1 MKDLPVKHKMSS
13 VVLAYISISIAVI
26 LYGTSLTATK
36 ICLNEYST
44 LSLMALRMSLSAILF
59 IPFFLTIYK
68 NVRIDKSDLKYLLL
82 MVLCEPCLYFL
93 FETNA
98 LKFTSSGQAGV
109 VSSLEPVLIILFARM
124 ILKER
129 FPRLAYIGL
138 AVAILGSILLSLT
151 SDVNELAPRPLL
163 GNILQLGAEIL
174 TCISVVTTKY
184 LMDKYPPFYL
194 AGIAVLGGAL
204 FFVSMCFINGEP
216 IHLITSS
223 SSMFIVGYLGILTVV
238 AYALYNSSMKI
249 LSASKVS
256 PFLFLLPIS
265 ALFFGW
271 FILGETSNILQM
283 ISCFVIFFGV
293 YLCQSFSK
301 YVEKK
306 ERIKYLID
314 NLEFTDTAE
323 TQVFEKPMTKQY

>member
-1 MKDLPVKHKMSS
+1 MIDLPVKHKMSR
-13 VVLAYISISIAVI
+13 VVIAYISISIAVI

-59 IPFFLTIYK
+59 IPFFLTIYR
-68 NVRIDKSDLKYLLL
+68 NVRVDKKDIKYLLL
-82 MVLCEPCLYFL
+82 MVLCEPCLYFI

-109 VSSLEPVLIILFARM
+109 LSSLEPVLIILFARM
-124 ILKER
+124 ILKEK

-138 AVAILGSILLSLT
+138 GIAIFGSVLLSLA
-151 SDVNELAPRPLL
+151 SDVTELAPRPLL
-163 GNILQLGAEIL
+163 GNALQLGAEIL
-174 TCISVVTTKY
+174 TCVSIVTTKY

-194 AGIAVLGGAL
+194 AGIAVLGGAV
-204 FFVSMCFINGEP
+204 FFTSMCFITGEP

-223 SSMFIVGYLGILTVV
+223 PSVFIVGYLGFLTVI
-238 AYALYNSSMKI
+238 AYALYNSSMNI

-271 FILGETSNILQM
+271 FFLGETSNILQM
-283 ISCFVIFFGV
+283 ISCFVIFFGI
-293 YLCQSFSK
+293 YLCQTFSK
-301 YVEKK
+301 YAEKK
-306 ERIKYLID
+306 EKVK
-314 NLEFTDTAE
+314 NMLENVEFSDEPVKQT
-323 TQVFEKPMTKQY
+323 FEESIS

>member
-1 MKDLPVKHKMSS
+1 MIDLPVKHKMSR
-13 VVLAYISISIAVI
+13 VVIAYISISIAVI

-59 IPFFLTIYK
+59 IPFFLTIYR
-68 NVRIDKSDLKYLLL
+68 NVKIDKKDIKYLLL
-82 MVLCEPCLYFL
+82 MVLCEPCLYFI

-109 VSSLEPVLIILFARM
+109 LSSLEPVLIILFARM
-124 ILKER
+124 ILKEK

-138 AVAILGSILLSLT
+138 GIAIFGSILLSLA
-151 SDVNELAPRPLL
+151 SDVTELAPRPLL
-163 GNILQLGAEIL
+163 GNALQLGAEIL
-174 TCISVVTTKY
+174 TCVSIVTTKY

-194 AGIAVLGGAL
+194 AGIAVLGGAV
-204 FFVSMCFINGEP
+204 FFTSMCFITGEP

-223 SSMFIVGYLGILTVV
+223 PSVFIVGYLGFLTVI
-238 AYALYNSSMKI
+238 AYALYNSSMNI

-271 FILGETSNILQM
+271 FFLGETSNILQM
-283 ISCFVIFFGV
+283 ISCFVIFFGI
-293 YLCQSFSK
+293 YLCQTFSK
-301 YVEKK
+301 YAEKK
-306 ERIKYLID
+306 EKVK
-314 NLEFTDTAE
+314 NMLENVEFSDEPVKQT
-323 TQVFEKPMTKQY
+323 FEESIS

>member
-1 MKDLPVKHKMSS
+1 MKDLPVKHKLPSK
-13 VVLAYISISIAVI
+13 VIAYISISIAVI

-44 LSLMALRMSLSAILF
+44 LSLMAIRMSLSTILF
-59 IPFFLTIYK
+59 IPFFLTLYR
-68 NVRIDKSDLKYLLL
+68 NVKIDKSDIKFILL
-82 MVLCEPCLYFL
+82 MVLCEPCLYFI

-109 VSSLEPVLIILFARM
+109 LSSLEPVLIIFFARM

-138 AVAILGSILLSLT
+138 GIAIFGSILLSLA
-151 SDVNELAPRPLL
+151 SDVTELAPRPVL
-163 GNILQLGAEIL
+163 GNALQLGAEIL
-174 TCISVVTTKY
+174 TCVSIVTTKY

-194 AGIAVLGGAL
+194 AGIAVFGGAI
-204 FFVSMCFINGEP
+204 FFTGMCFVTGEP

-223 SSMFIVGYLGILTVV
+223 SSIYIVVYLGILTVV
-238 AYALYNSSMKI
+238 AYALYNSSMNI

-271 FILGETSNILQM
+271 FFLGETSNILQM
-283 ISCFVIFFGV
+283 ISCFVIFFGI
-293 YLCQSFSK
+293 YLSQTFSK

-306 ERIKYLID
+306 KRDKNTL
-314 NLEFTDTAE
+314 NKLEFAE
-323 TQVFEKPMTKQY
+323 IEVTEEDDIL

>member
-1 MKDLPVKHKMSS
+1 MKDLPAKPKLSS
-13 VVLAYISISIAVI
+13 VVVAYISISIAVI
-26 LYGTSLTATK
+26 LYGSTLTATK

-59 IPFFLTIYK
+59 IPFFLTIYR
-68 NVRIDKSDLKYLLL
+68 NVKVDKSDFKFLLL

-129 FPRLAYIGL
+129 FPKLAYIGL
-138 AVAILGSILLSLT
+138 VIAIFGSVLLSLT
-151 SDVNELAPRPLL
+151 SDVNALAPRPLL
-163 GNILQLGAEIL
+163 GNTLQLGAEIL

-194 AGIAVLGGAL
+194 AGIAVLGGAI
-204 FFVSMCFINGEP
+204 FFTSMCFITGQP
-216 IHLITSS
+216 IHVAHSS
-223 SSMFIVGYLGILTVV
+223 NTFIIGYLGILTVV

-271 FILGETSNILQM
+271 FFLGETSNILQM

-293 YLCQSFSK
+293 YLCQSFSN

-314 NLEFTDTAE
+314 NLEFTESTENKAVEE
-323 TQVFEKPMTKQY
+323 TLANKY

>member
-1 MKDLPVKHKMSS
+1 MIDLPVKHKMSR
-13 VVLAYISISIAVI
+13 VVIAYISISIAVI

-68 NVRIDKSDLKYLLL
+68 NVKIDKKDLKYLLL
-82 MVLCEPCLYFL
+82 MVLCEPCLYFI

-98 LKFTSSGQAGV
+98 LKYTSSGQAGV
-109 VSSLEPVLIILFARM
+109 LSSLEPVLIILFARM
-124 ILKER
+124 ILKEK

-138 AVAILGSILLSLT
+138 GIAIFGSILLSLA
-151 SDVNELAPRPLL
+151 SDVTELAPRPLL
-163 GNILQLGAEIL
+163 GNALQLGAEIL
-174 TCISVVTTKY
+174 TCVSIVTTKY

-194 AGIAVLGGAL
+194 AGIAVLGGAV
-204 FFVSMCFINGEP
+204 FFTSMCFITGEP

-223 SSMFIVGYLGILTVV
+223 PSLFIVGYLGFLTVI
-238 AYALYNSSMKI
+238 AYALYNSSMNI

-271 FILGETSNILQM
+271 FFLGETSNILQM
-283 ISCFVIFFGV
+283 ISCFVIFFGI
-293 YLCQSFSK
+293 YLCQTFSK
-301 YVEKK
+301 YAEKK
-306 ERIKYLID
+306 EKVKNMLENVEFSEEPIKQ
-314 NLEFTDTAE
+314 T
-323 TQVFEKPMTKQY
+323 FEESIS

>member
-1 MKDLPVKHKMSS
+1 MIDLPVKQKHSS
-13 VVLAYISISIAVI
+13 KIFAYISISIAVI

-59 IPFFLTIYK
+59 IPFFLTIYRNIK
-68 NVRIDKSDLKYLLL
+68 IDKSDLKYLLL
-82 MVLCEPCLYFL
+82 MVLCEPCLYFI

-109 VSSLEPVLIILFARM
+109 LSSLEPVLIIFFARI

-138 AVAILGSILLSLT
+138 GIAILGSVLLSLT
-151 SDVNELAPRPLL
+151 SDVTKLAPRPIL
-163 GNILQLGAEIL
+163 GNTLQLGAEIL
-174 TCISVVTTKY
+174 TCVSVVTTKY

-194 AGIAVLGGAL
+194 AGIAVIGGAI
-204 FFVSMCFINGEP
+204 FFTGMCFITGEQ

-223 SSMFIVGYLGILTVV
+223 SSIYLVGYLGILTVV
-238 AYALYNSSMKI
+238 AYALYNSSMNI

-283 ISCFVIFFGV
+283 TSCFIIFFGI
-293 YLCQSFSK
+293 YLSQTFSK

-306 ERIKYLID
+306 EINKNTFD
-314 NLEFTDTAE
+314 KLEFVEVIDDD
-323 TQVFEKPMTKQY
+323 

>member
-1 MKDLPVKHKMSS
+1 MIDLPVKHKLSS
-13 VVLAYISISIAVI
+13 KVIAYISISIAVI

-44 LSLMALRMSLSAILF
+44 LSLMAIRMSLSTILF
-59 IPFFLTIYK
+59 IPFFLTIYRK
-68 NVRIDKSDLKYLLL
+68 VKIDKSDIKFILL
-82 MVLCEPCLYFL
+82 MVLCEPCLYFI

-109 VSSLEPVLIILFARM
+109 LSSLEPVLIIFFARM

-138 AVAILGSILLSLT
+138 GIAILSLA
-151 SDVNELAPRPLL
+151 SDVTELAPRPVL
-163 GNILQLGAEIL
+163 GNALQLGAEIL
-174 TCISVVTTKY
+174 TCVSIVTTKY

-194 AGIAVLGGAL
+194 AGIAVFGGAI
-204 FFVSMCFINGEP
+204 FFTGMCFVTGEP

-223 SSMFIVGYLGILTVV
+223 SSIYIVGYLGILTVV
-238 AYALYNSSMKI
+238 AYALYNSSMNI

-271 FILGETSNILQM
+271 FFLGETSNILQM
-283 ISCFVIFFGV
+283 ISCFVIFFGI
-293 YLCQSFSK
+293 YLSQTFSK
-301 YVEKK
+301 YVERK
-306 ERIKYLID
+306 ERDKNALD
-314 NLEFTDTAE
+314 KLEFAE
-323 TQVFEKPMTKQY
+323 VEVTEEDIL